1 MAASLPVVVMV
12 NAFARNRLAE
22 ISSAAEAYAV
32 LLKPVTASS
41 LYDALHQALTAQ
53 DRGVQVAD
61 ADVKIATRLAGVH
74 FLLVEDNLFN
84 QTVARGILEHAGAT
98 LDVVGDGRQA
108 LERLR
113 EVPGRYRIVLMDMQM
128 PVLDG
133 FSATALIRTELG
145 LTLPVIAMTAGVLES
160 ERERCI
166 AAGISDFIAK
176 PVVIEDMLEAIERQ
190 LRVTAG

>member
-1 MAASLPVVVMV
+1 MAA
-12 NAFARNRLAE
+12 
-22 ISSAAEAYAV
+22 ISSAAEADAV